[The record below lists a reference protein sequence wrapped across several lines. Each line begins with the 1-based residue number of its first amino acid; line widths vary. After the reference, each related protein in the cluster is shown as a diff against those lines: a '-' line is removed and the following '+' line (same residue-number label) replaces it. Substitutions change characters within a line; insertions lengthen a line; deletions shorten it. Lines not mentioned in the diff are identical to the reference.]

1 MAPRRIMD
9 KGKRPMTEVE
19 AESPRR
25 VTRSRGMGV
34 HIAEPR
40 ESPRRPVIEEVREV
54 PEQVVREAPVAEQA
68 APEVR
73 GGERATPLDHDMRG
87 RGRV

>member
-40 ESPRRPVIEEVREV
+40 ESPRRPVIEEVHVE
-54 PEQVVREAPVAEQA
+54 PEQVVREAPAVEQA
-68 APEVR
+68 TTEFVAAR
-73 GGERATPLDHDMRG
+73 ERCHWIMT
-87 RGRV
+87 